1 MPTTPRK
8 SSLGPAR
15 RGPKP
20 HVPYRDG
27 GEVGKKTGI
36 AVQHVQ
42 RKSDGF
48 EPFEDVIGQA
58 DKRSPL
64 KVKGRKKGKKS
75 SLAVIEDENENENE
89 DEDENEDENGEMSM
103 ELEGSEHNAPPLF
116 IAYQLTCL
124 YRCSRQPNAIFHQPP
139 SARYLDGL
147 WHGRLCATRL
157 VSLTSEGY
165 SSTRTGKCGYGRRQ
179 CAD

>member
-1 MPTTPRK
+1 LILPTYNEVKSQLSMPTTPRK

-64 KVKGRKKGKKS
+64 KVRGGKKGKKH
-75 SLAVIEDENENENE
+75 SLAVIEDENEDENENE
-89 DEDENEDENGEMSM
+89 NENEDENEDENGEMSM
-103 ELEGSEHNAPPLF
+103 ELEGSEHKAQPLF
-116 IAYQLTCL
+116 IACQLMCL
-124 YRCSRQPNAIFHQPP
+124 YRCSRQPNAIFYQPP
-139 SARYLDGL
+139 SARYLDL
-147 WHGRLCATRL
+147 CHG
-157 VSLTSEGY
+157 
-165 SSTRTGKCGYGRRQ
+165 
-179 CAD
+179 